1 MKQTKAMR
9 VLAALKMKG
18 PSVIKTSMWKG
29 ETCSNDDRCHHG
41 VRTAVA
47 CLHRPEADDGAFL
60 ADVAL
65 GLVLG
70 GLSGSHAVQDGQP
83 HHRLRLQAH
92 PVQEHGSL
100 QLGFIVGLDT
110 ETDKKTLMV
119 CKKWRIF
126 QMDIYSDIYH
136 GSIFIFMLKDKSESF
151 LLFLQTN
158 LI

>member
-1 MKQTKAMR
+1 
-9 VLAALKMKG
+9 
-18 PSVIKTSMWKG
+18 MWKG
-29 ETCSNDDRCHHG
+29 KTCSNDKRRQSKVSKPEQQCW
-41 VRTAVA
+41 TAGA
-47 CLHRPEADDGAFL
+47 RLHRPEPDDGAFL

-70 GLSGSHAVQDGQP
+70 GLSGSHTVQDGQP

-110 ETDKKTLMV
+110 ETDKNNKL
-119 CKKWRIF
+119 RIF
-126 QMDIYSDIYH
+126 QMDFCLQYS
-136 GSIFIFMLKDKSESF
+136 SKNTFTKTFTKAPSLSF
-151 LLFLQTN
+151 FLRINLIGLFQTN